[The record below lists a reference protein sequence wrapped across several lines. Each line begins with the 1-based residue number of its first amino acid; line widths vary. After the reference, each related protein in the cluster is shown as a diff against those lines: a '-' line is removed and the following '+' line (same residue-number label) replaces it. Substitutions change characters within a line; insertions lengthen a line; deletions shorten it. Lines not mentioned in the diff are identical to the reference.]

1 MARLSSFGP
10 SSPGSP
16 PSPVR
21 LMDKFDVRLKQDGA
35 CPPLL
40 SKSNPVECNA
50 AHYLT
55 IIAPVL
61 VGCDLINNQ

>member
-50 AHYLT
+50 AHT
-55 IIAPVL
+55 
-61 VGCDLINNQ
+61 